1 MKILYPELIPATS
14 QVKEIAT
21 KVAELVTDEIIKT
34 HVAQRFWEYRY
45 YYHRATDNPTEDFIR
60 DFNIASKL
68 RNMNTAMLLYAY
80 EQEYNPIENY
90 DLKDESYH
98 GEKHNDT
105 TVETENSTT
114 TDETNSNQ
122 GSYGNTTKQST
133 YDAGEKTTDKLENSH
148 SDTTQ
153 VDSTVGS
160 EGSSTSS
167 RGNAS
172 QNVAFDGNDTANY
185 HDVTKDERH
194 AHGNIGVASAPDQ
207 IGKENLIRYDNII
220 YKVIDSICEDLMTI
234 VDTGE

>member
-21 KVAELVTDEIIKT
+21 KVAELVTDEVIKS
-34 HVAQRFWEYRY
+34 HVAQRFWEYSY

-105 TVETENSTT
+105 VVDTGNTTT
-114 TDETNSNQ
+114 TDSTNFNQ
-122 GSYGNTTKQST
+122 GSYDNTTKQST
-133 YDAGEKTTDKLENSH
+133 YDAQEKTTDKLENSH
-148 SDTTQ
+148 NDTTQ
-153 VDSTVGS
+153 IDSEVKL
-160 EGSSTSS
+160 EGKTTSS
-167 RGNAS
+167 REDAS
-172 QNVAFDGNDTANY
+172 QNVSFDGNDTANY

-194 AHGNIGVASAPDQ
+194 AHGNIGTMSPPDQ
-207 IGKENLIRYDNII
+207 INKENLVRYDNII

>member
-14 QVKEIAT
+14 QVKKIAT

-105 TVETENSTT
+105 KIKTDNTTT
-114 TDETNSNQ
+114 TDDTNTSQ
-122 GSYGNTTKQST
+122 GSYHNTNKQAT
-133 YDAGEKTTDKLENSH
+133 YDAGTKTTDELENTH
-148 SDTTQ
+148 NELLMVDGEVKLDGTT
-153 VDSTVGS
+153 
-160 EGSSTSS
+160 TSS
-167 RGNAS
+167 REDAK
-172 QNVAFDGNDTANY
+172 QNVAFDGKNTANY

-220 YKVIDSICEDLMTI
+220 YKVIDSICEELMTI